1 VAILSQPP
9 GLWLP
14 LEQLLTLPVDS
25 DARAQLWQLAVDQID
40 GPEGTPLHVALAR
53 HCGQAAAEASSEG
66 QWAVADDQLRE
77 AVQHYAAIASERPEQ
92 REPVQQEL
100 AGLLAR
106 LMADLH
112 TSVHAAEP
120 PPPLE
125 RGELCWRGYG
135 LALRHRALVR
145 EREPWL
151 EALEE
156 QLVREGGIT
165 LRQLVSDPDQSL
177 APNERQRYRRQALD
191 LLLHLGSLHEPCPEW
206 IGLAARELLVMELE
220 PLQAGE
226 PEALGAGSLDLLIG
240 WLTRLPLA
248 PEAATGLA
256 LALERVR
263 SSQELLERGLGPEP
277 SSQRAGPPRQA
288 VGTQPLQGP
297 DPQGAQAPSP
307 APSPSAAPSPSPA
320 PSQRPDPDPAPR
332 LRFSQAGELA
342 RHLQLETAAWMREHV
357 GGPTPVRLRLC
368 LDPQAAPVAQGPDH
382 LVLNLAP
389 LLEFAG
395 VEQLDRLLGA
405 FFGPLQGETGARFR
419 LEEPNGAMYAA
430 LKPIWQR
437 GDSLAPER
445 FPALIYATELWTRCG
460 GAGGLGAALDPWQ
473 LPVAELGQ
481 GSSLLRPGN
490 VELAALQSVLQH
502 SDELEEALVEIRRH
516 HHDRQWM
523 ERRSER
529 WWMDPSDGLEN
540 LCRLHTNA
548 GFYVSSHA
556 PLESLQRWSQASIAA
571 LLAGPVLFGND
582 SIVRMFL
589 PVAQA
594 LQRQSGRVPEL
605 VQWPGPQAF
614 YNFIADQEVLFV
626 TPLAAEVEAQHRSGR
641 AFGLF
646 TDTRIRPYGLRC
658 TPAPMSIYP
667 NRPDRGF
674 EDSLDRSLEQ
684 IERAYRQRPFTVF
697 TAAAGAYGLP
707 LCQAVQRRYGV
718 ACLYIGN
725 AMHAYFGVEQNTTAD
740 WMVGQRRP
748 ENWVRATGLN
758 GIPGVERIEGG
769 RYLG

>member
-1 VAILSQPP
+1 MPGLSDNIGTQSPVAILSQPP

-25 DARAQLWQLAVDQID
+25 DARAQLWRLAVDQID
-40 GPEGTPLHVALAR
+40 GPDGTPLRVALAR
-53 HCGQAAAEASSEG
+53 YCGQAAAEASSEG
-66 QWAVADDQLRE
+66 QWAVADDQLQE
-77 AVQHYAAIASERPEQ
+77 AVQHYAAIAQGRPER
-92 REPVQQEL
+92 REVVQQEL

-106 LMADLH
+106 LIADLH
-112 TSVHAAEP
+112 TSVHASEP
-120 PPPLE
+120 PPPRE

-135 LALRHRALVR
+135 LALRHRALLR

-156 QLVREGGIT
+156 QLVREGGLT
-165 LRQLVSDPDQSL
+165 LRQLATDPDESL
-177 APNERQRYRRQALD
+177 AANDRQRLRRQALD
-191 LLLHLGSLHEPCPEW
+191 LLLHLGTLHVPCPDW
-206 IGLAARELLVMELE
+206 IGLAARELLVIELE

-226 PEALGAGSLDLLIG
+226 PEALGPEALRLLIG
-240 WLTRLPLA
+240 WLSRLPLG
-248 PEAATGLA
+248 PEAAVSRA
-256 LALERVR
+256 LALERMR
-263 SSQELLERGLGPEP
+263 LSLELLERGLEPEP
-277 SSQRAGPPRQA
+277 RPKPAGQPRTTLVAPPLKA
-288 VGTQPLQGP
+288 VELEPP
-297 DPQGAQAPSP
+297 AKSP
-307 APSPSAAPSPSPA
+307 G
-320 PSQRPDPDPAPR
+320 PDPAPMF
-332 LRFSQAGELA
+332 RFSQAGELA
-342 RHLQLETAAWMREHV
+342 RHLQLESAGWMREHV
-357 GGPTPVRLRLC
+357 GAQTPVLLSLC
-368 LDPQAAPVAQGPDH
+368 LDPQAAPVAQGPDR

-389 LLEFAG
+389 LLEFPE
-395 VEQLDRLLGA
+395 VEQLDRLLPA
-405 FFGPLQGETGARFR
+405 FFGPLQGETGGRFR
-419 LEEPNGAMYAA
+419 LEEPNGAVYAA
-430 LKPIWQR
+430 LRQLWQR
-437 GDSLAPER
+437 GGSLASGL

-460 GAGGLGAALDPWQ
+460 GAGGLGAAMEPWH
-473 LPVAELGQ
+473 LPVAELGP
-481 GSSLLRPGN
+481 GASVLRPGN
-490 VELAALQSVLQH
+490 VELAALQSVLQQ
-502 SDELEEALVEIRRH
+502 SEGLEEALVEIRRH

-529 WWMDPSDGLEN
+529 WWMDPADVVEN
-540 LCRLHTNA
+540 LCRLHTNG
-548 GFYVSSHA
+548 GFYASSHA

-571 LLAGPVLFGND
+571 LLQGPVLFGND

-614 YNFIADQEVLFV
+614 YNFIANQEVLFV
-626 TPLAAEVEAQHRSGR
+626 TPLAAEVEAHHRSGR

-646 TDTRIRPYGLRC
+646 TDVRIRPYGLRC

-684 IERAYRQRPFTVF
+684 IERAHRQRPFTVF

-740 WMVGQRRP
+740 WMVSQRRP
-748 ENWVRATGLN
+748 ENWVRAKGLN

>member
-1 VAILSQPP
+1 M
-9 GLWLP
+9 
-14 LEQLLTLPVDS
+14 EQLLTLPVDS

-40 GPEGTPLHVALAR
+40 GPDGTPLRVALAR

-66 QWAVADDQLRE
+66 HWAVANDQLQEAVDHYGGIAKGWPERRE
-77 AVQHYAAIASERPEQ
+77 A
-92 REPVQQEL
+92 VQQEL

-106 LMADLH
+106 LIADLH
-112 TSVHAAEP
+112 ISVHASEP
-120 PPPLE
+120 PPPRE

-135 LALRHRALVR
+135 LALRHRALLR

-165 LRQLVSDPDQSL
+165 LRQLATDPEQPL
-177 APNERQRYRRQALD
+177 AANDRQRLRRQALD
-191 LLLHLGSLHEPCPEW
+191 LLLHLGTLHEPSPEW
-206 IGLAARELLVMELE
+206 IGLAARELLVIELE
-220 PLQAGE
+220 PLQAGAPEALE
-226 PEALGAGSLDLLIG
+226 PEALRRLIG
-240 WLTRLPLA
+240 WLSRLPLG
-248 PEAATGLA
+248 PAASADLA

-263 SSQELLERGLGPEP
+263 LSLDLLERGLGPEP
-277 SSQRAGPPRQA
+277 SPKPAGQPRPA
-288 VGTQPLQGP
+288 LVG
-297 DPQGAQAPSP
+297 APVKAP
-307 APSPSAAPSPSPA
+307 APLRPLAPVGPAAPVGPEPPHSQALSP
-320 PSQRPDPDPAPR
+320 RPDSAPL
-332 LRFSQAGELA
+332 LRFSQPGELA
-342 RHLQLETAAWMREHV
+342 RQLQFESAGWMRNHV
-357 GGPTPVRLRLC
+357 GGRTPVQLSLC
-368 LDPQAAPVAQGPDH
+368 LDPQAAPLRHTPNQ
-382 LVLNLAP
+382 LILNLAP
-389 LLEFAG
+389 LLEFPE
-395 VEQLDRLLGA
+395 VEQLDRLLPA
-405 FFGPLQGETGARFR
+405 FFGPLQGDTGARFR
-419 LEEPNGAMYAA
+419 LEEPNGAVYGA
-430 LKPIWQR
+430 LTQLWQR
-437 GDSLAPER
+437 GGSLAPGL

-460 GAGGLGAALDPWQ
+460 GVGGLGAAMDPWQ
-473 LPVAELGQ
+473 LPVAELRPGA
-481 GSSLLRPGN
+481 SLLRPGN
-490 VELAALQSVLQH
+490 VELAALQSVLQQ
-502 SDELEEALVEIRRH
+502 SDGLEEALVEIRRH

-529 WWMDPSDGLEN
+529 WWMEPADVVEN

-548 GFYVSSHA
+548 GFYASSHA

-571 LLAGPVLFGND
+571 LLSGPVLFGND

-614 YNFIADQEVLFV
+614 YNFIANQEVLFV
-626 TPLAAEVEAQHRSGR
+626 TPLAAEVEAHHRSGR

-646 TDTRIRPYGLRC
+646 TDVRIRPYGLRC

-674 EDSLDRSLEQ
+674 EDSLARSLEQ
-684 IERAYRQRPFTVF
+684 VERAHRQRPFTVF
-697 TAAAGAYGLP
+697 TAVAGAYGLP
-707 LCQAVQRRYGV
+707 LCQAVHRRYGV

-740 WMVGQRRP
+740 WMVAQRRP
-748 ENWVRATGLN
+748 ENWVRAKGLN